1 MLPDS
6 KVVKVGAELADTEV
20 IQSSSRTRELYMN
33 LLKSAAKEVFWYL
46 RLAELL
52 YVKKKMGV
60 IQMCKEAA
68 RDYLRISVLAFTES
82 SSVNVLS
89 LVTSLLKNRSMI
101 QSTVTLNFF
110 SVVGRIPK

>member
-20 IQSSSRTRELYMN
+20 IQSSSRTRELYMI

-52 YVKKKMGV
+52 YVKKKNG
-60 IQMCKEAA
+60 
-68 RDYLRISVLAFTES
+68 SNP
-82 SSVNVLS
+82 NV
-89 LVTSLLKNRSMI
+89 
-101 QSTVTLNFF
+101 
-110 SVVGRIPK
+110 